1 MESLIKSICTIPD
14 LVQTTDCVFQV
25 GISNTASPLQCIAA
39 VFLLPPGSHWLKD
52 HQAWDRPPCS
62 TPPTLPRSTT
72 QVWKG
77 IEEVIICYLQYQNG
91 LTKKG
96 RISWMCKHYQP
107 KSNESVLNLWEQ
119 PKSTESLVKCEE
131 KKLLCHLQVP
141 SLLFSRTVSNLYH
154 SLLLQVQRL
163 FHWGL

>member
-1 MESLIKSICTIPD
+1 MRFPWKVQDQVNMHHTWPCPD
-14 LVQTTDCVFQV
+14 NRSCVPSWNFQHCL
-25 GISNTASPLQCIAA
+25 TIAA
-39 VFLLPPGSHWLKD
+39 VCLLPPGSHWLKD
-52 HQAWDRPPCS
+52 HQA
-62 TPPTLPRSTT
+62 TLPRSTT

-77 IEEVIICYLQYQNG
+77 IEEVIICDLQYQNG

>member
-1 MESLIKSICTIPD
+1 MTYNIKM
-14 LVQTTDCVFQV
+14 V
-25 GISNTASPLQCIAA
+25 SPKR
-39 VFLLPPGSHWLKD
+39 G
-52 HQAWDRPPCS
+52 DRPPCS
-62 TPPTLPRSTT
+62 TPPTFPRSTT

-77 IEEVIICYLQYQNG
+77 IEEVLICDG

-107 KSNESVLNLWEQ
+107 KSNEFDLNLWEQ

-141 SLLFSRTVSNLYH
+141 SLLFSRTVSNLYLPFPSPPSPKAFPLRTLKSYFNTVLSTIWNH
-154 SLLLQVQRL
+154 QFTSIGNSEALIHPFR
-163 FHWGL
+163 WG